1 MLELPEVET
10 IVRELRTKI
19 SNEVFSEFEP
29 IWPGSFVVEDGL
41 NLEKNQIRDISRK
54 GKFILLRVTMTKQ
67 SAIKY
72 LKLLH
77 KLEKKYT
84 QNLFT
89 TDLKALAKKLRKE
102 FITAYKK

>member
-1 MLELPEVET
+1 
-10 IVRELRTKI
+10 
-19 SNEVFSEFEP
+19 
-29 IWPGSFVVEDGL
+29 
-41 NLEKNQIRDISRK
+41 
-54 GKFILLRVTMTKQ
+54 MTRQ

-89 TDLKALAKKLRKE
+89 TDLKKLIQKLRAE
-102 FITAYKK
+102 FIEHYQNKKGV

>member
-1 MLELPEVET
+1 MKDFDQIYSKKE
-10 IVRELRTKI
+10 
-19 SNEVFSEFEP
+19 
-29 IWPGSFVVEDGL
+29 EDENSQDL
-41 NLEKNQIRDISRK
+41 QKKQI
-54 GKFILLRVTMTKQ
+54 ILLRITMTKE

-102 FITAYKK
+102 FITAYNK